1 MTARRLTRMLSSP
14 RGESPIAQRTV
25 QPPPSRPSDVPD
37 EYLEAVYIGDD
48 ESVAELYKLRLE
60 LDGYRVRVVTTPIE
74 AIAACRRRAPDIVF
88 VDAGATNESVLEA
101 IGSLRNHHQLSD
113 VPIVLLQGGVTDL
126 PPIGGLQVGVGNFLV
141 RTRGSRSGIGLDG
154 PVVSNQL
161 H

>member
-25 QPPPSRPSDVPD
+25 QPPPTRPFDVPD

-60 LDGYRVRVVTTPIE
+60 LDGYRVTVVTTPTE

-88 VDAGATNESVLEA
+88 VDAGAAGDSVFEA
-101 IGSLRNHHQLSD
+101 IGSLRIHHQLND
-113 VPIVLLQGGVTDL
+113 VPIVLLRGGVTD
-126 PPIGGLQVGVGNFLV
+126 PPVIDGLHVGVGDFY
-141 RTRGSRSGIGLDG
+141 
-154 PVVSNQL
+154 NQR